1 MAGRFWHVFNSK
13 MTKEAQRLQKM
24 GESVL
29 SVPYFA
35 RTFRER
41 DKELD
46 KVIRHGQPMT
56 LGEGRGQGSFN
67 PLGAAAPGF
76 ESQYRSTG
84 KGRLSDVALRP
95 PGFKTE
101 CREAKRN

>member
-56 LGEGRGQGSFN
+56 LGEGRRQVSFN
-67 PLGAAAPGF
+67 PLVG
-76 ESQYRSTG
+76 
-84 KGRLSDVALRP
+84 RP
-95 PGFKTE
+95 PGLRRIDNRALWNVARSDSKPNAVQRSGTCIGFY
-101 CREAKRN
+101 